1 MINTKSLLEKFKF
14 IIKNKKLMHLYLI
27 EGRNQEAKKL
37 FMFELV
43 YDFLKKDKPSS
54 MLKHHIQTFSYPNFY
69 YLDANNTKITKE
81 QILEMQSYF
90 NQTSLLQKKKV
101 YVIDGIE
108 NISYRVSNSL
118 LYFLENPINKNT
130 LGLLLTKDRNLLLS
144 TILSRA
150 QIFSLENEYDH
161 NYLFNDKNN
170 NIDELDKSLILL
182 LNKMRKVE
190 LDNYYYDLKK
200 FFLFFINNSPENKI
214 VYKLFFDALFIMKQ
228 KHFMDDFLFLLM
240 SFFLDLYY
248 KKNNLIFNFSNDLL
262 ENSFYN
268 KLSLKLIS
276 DILNYLVKMENKK
289 NILEEHFCFL
299 ALLIEFNKKIKF

>member
-14 IIKNKKLMHLYLI
+14 IIQNKKLMHLYLI
-27 EGRNQEAKKL
+27 EGSHQEAKKL

-43 YDFLKKDKPSS
+43 YDFLKKDKPSAI
-54 MLKHHIQTFSYPNFY
+54 LKHHIKTFCYPNFY

-81 QILEMQSYF
+81 QILEMQLYF

-108 NISYRVSNSL
+108 NISYRVANSL

-130 LGLLLTKDRNLLLS
+130 LGILLTKDRNLVLS

-150 QIFSLENEYDH
+150 QVFSLENEYEH
-161 NYLFNDKNN
+161 NYFFKDKQN
-170 NIDELDKSLILL
+170 NINELDKSLILL
-182 LNKMRKVE
+182 LNKIRKVE

-200 FFLFFINNSPENKI
+200 FFLFFLNTSLENKI
-214 VYKLFFDALFIMKQ
+214 VSKLFFDARHIIKQ
-228 KHFMDDFLFLLM
+228 KNFMDDFLFLLI

-248 KKNNLIFNFSNDLL
+248 KKNNLTFNFSDNLL

-268 KLSLKLIS
+268 KLSSKSIIN
-276 DILNYLVKMENKK
+276 ILNYLVEMEKKK

-299 ALLIEFNKKIKF
+299 ALLIEFSKKIKF